1 MDREILI
8 GISGGGVLH
17 TDAHVPDVDT
27 QFRMVRDA
35 GVFDYFERTPLPGLL
50 DTYRKASAATGVPL
64 LSGGFFYALG
74 RDEPLLEWHLRI
86 GAECGMRVQN
96 VQVPFRDGR
105 GERVTNQQVAD
116 FYLWAAELGDRL
128 GVTPCF
134 EVHINMWSER
144 LSRVAQVARLV
155 EAHGVKFNMTL
166 DHSHVIF
173 KIGNEGELPIEGL
186 REDLAGGL
194 VLDPYLPDNVCAE
207 WIANNWVRHAH
218 ARPAVP
224 NNPRNVWAA
233 HPDGSLGRGVQ
244 YPFVQP
250 KPGEWHSDWNVEQL
264 EPWKEVVRQ
273 MFAHHASDPR
283 SRLQQ
288 VTVEMI
294 PGIDYGFGHRYS
306 IFDHSVEVAKWLR
319 AAWQAAMTGAA

>member
-1 MDREILI
+1 MAREIKI

-17 TDAHVPDVDT
+17 TDAHVPDVET

-50 DTYRKASAATGVPL
+50 DTYKKASQATGIPL
-64 LSGGFFYALG
+64 MSGGFFYALG

-96 VQVPFRDGR
+96 VQVPFRDAG
-105 GERVTNQQVAD
+105 GARVTDQQVAD

-128 GVTPCF
+128 GVVPCF

-144 LSRVAQVARLV
+144 FSRVAQVARLV
-155 EAHGVKFNMTL
+155 EARGVLFNMTL

-173 KIGNEGELPIEGL
+173 KIDNAGEAGIEGL
-186 REDLAGGL
+186 GEDLAGGL
-194 VLDPYLPDNVCAE
+194 VLDPYRPGNVCGE
-207 WIANNWVRHAH
+207 WISANWVRHAH
-218 ARPAVP
+218 ARPAIA

-244 YPFVQP
+244 YPFIRP
-250 KPGEWHSDWNVEQL
+250 KPGEWHSEWDEAKL

-273 MFAHHASDPR
+273 MFAHHARDPN
-283 SRLQQ
+283 SRLEQ

-294 PGIDYGFGHRYS
+294 PGIDYGFGQRYS
-306 IFDHSVEVAKWLR
+306 IFEHSVAVAKWLR
-319 AAWQAAMTGAA
+319 EAWVSARG

>member
-1 MDREILI
+1 MARDILI

-17 TDAHVPDVDT
+17 TDTHMPDVET

-35 GVFDYFERTPLPGLL
+35 GVFDYFERSPLPGLL
-50 DTYRKASAATGVPL
+50 DTYKKASKETGIPL
-64 LSGGFFYALG
+64 MSGGFFYALG

-96 VQVPFRDGR
+96 VQVPFKDAAGN
-105 GERVTNQQVAD
+105 RVTDQQVAD
-116 FYLWAAELGDRL
+116 FYLWAAERGERI

-144 LSRVAQVARLV
+144 LSRVAKVARLV
-155 EAHGVKFNMTL
+155 EARGVTFNMTL

-173 KIGNEGELPIEGL
+173 KIDNEAELEFEGL
-186 REDLAGGL
+186 REDIAAGL
-194 VLDPYLPDNVCAE
+194 VLDPFKPGNVCAE
-207 WIANNWVRHAH
+207 WIARNWVRHAH

-224 NNPRNVWAA
+224 NNPRNLWAS

-244 YPFVQP
+244 YPFVRP
-250 KPGEWHSDWNVEQL
+250 KPGQWHSDWDEERL
-264 EPWKEVVRQ
+264 EAWKEVVRQ
-273 MFAHHASDPR
+273 MFAHHARDPN

-294 PGIDYGFGHRYS
+294 PGVDYGFGHRYS
-306 IFDHSVEVAKWLR
+306 IFEHSIEVAKWLR
-319 AAWQAAMTGAA
+319 QAWNAAKAQP

>member
-1 MDREILI
+1 MARDILV

-17 TDAHVPDVDT
+17 TDAHTPDVET

-50 DTYRKASAATGVPL
+50 DTYKKASRETGVPL
-64 LSGGFFYALG
+64 MSGGFFYALG

-96 VQVPFRDGR
+96 VQVPFKDATGN
-105 GERVTNQQVAD
+105 RVTDEQVAA
-116 FYLWAAELGDRL
+116 FYLWAAELGEKL

-144 LSRVAQVARLV
+144 LSRVAKVARLV
-155 EAHGVKFNMTL
+155 EARGVPFNMTL

-173 KIGNEGELPIEGL
+173 KIDNAAELEFEGL
-186 REDLAGGL
+186 REDIAAGL
-194 VLDPYLPDNVCAE
+194 VLDPFKPGNVCAE
-207 WIANNWVRHAH
+207 WIGNNWVRHAH

-224 NNPRNVWAA
+224 NNPRNVWAS
-233 HPDGSLGRGVQ
+233 HPDGSFGRGVQ
-244 YPFVQP
+244 YPFVRP
-250 KPGEWHSDWNVEQL
+250 KPGQWHSDWEEARL
-264 EPWKEVVRQ
+264 EAWKEVVRQ
-273 MFAHHASDPR
+273 MFAHHARDPN

-306 IFDHSVEVAKWLR
+306 IFEHSIEVAKWLKQAW
-319 AAWQAAMTGAA
+319 AAAKAAA

>member
-1 MDREILI
+1 MSRDILI

-17 TDAHVPDVDT
+17 TDAHTPDVET

-50 DTYRKASAATGVPL
+50 DTYKKASRETGIPL
-64 LSGGFFYALG
+64 MSGGFFYALG

-96 VQVPFRDGR
+96 VQVPFKDAAGN
-105 GERVTNQQVAD
+105 RVTDEQVAA
-116 FYLWAAELGDRL
+116 FYLHAAELGEKL

-144 LSRVAQVARLV
+144 LSRVAKVARLV
-155 EAHGVKFNMTL
+155 EARGVKFNMTL

-173 KIGNEGELPIEGL
+173 KIDNEAELPFEGL
-186 REDLAGGL
+186 REDIAAGL
-194 VLDPYLPDNVCAE
+194 VLDPAKPGNVCAE

-224 NNPRNVWAA
+224 NNPRNVWAS
-233 HPDGSLGRGVQ
+233 HPDGSFGRGVQ
-244 YPFVQP
+244 YPFIQP
-250 KPGEWHSDWNVEQL
+250 KPGQWHSDWDESRL

-273 MFAHHASDPR
+273 MFAHHARDPN
-283 SRLQQ
+283 SRLEQ

-306 IFDHSVEVAKWLR
+306 IFEHSIEVAKWLK
-319 AAWQAAMTGAA
+319 AAWVTAKAAA

>member
-1 MDREILI
+1 MAREIKI

-17 TDAHVPDVDT
+17 TDAHVPDVET

-35 GVFDYFERTPLPGLL
+35 GVFDYFERTPLPGLV
-50 DTYRKASAATGVPL
+50 DTYKKASLATGIPL

-96 VQVPFRDGR
+96 VQVPFRDAKGA
-105 GERVTNQQVAD
+105 RVTDQQVAD

-144 LSRVAQVARLV
+144 FSRVAKVARLV
-155 EAHGVKFNMTL
+155 EARGVLFNMTL

-173 KIGNEGELPIEGL
+173 KIDNAGELGIEGL
-186 REDLAGGL
+186 GEDLAEGL
-194 VLDPYLPDNVCAE
+194 VLDPYRAGNVCGE
-207 WIANNWVRHAH
+207 WISANWVRHAH

-224 NNPRNVWAA
+224 NNPRNAWAA

-244 YPFVQP
+244 YPFIRP
-250 KPGEWHSDWNVEQL
+250 KPGEWHSDWDVGKL

-273 MFAHHASDPR
+273 MFAHHARDPN
-283 SRLQQ
+283 SRLEQ

-306 IFDHSVEVAKWLR
+306 IFEHSVEVAKWLKE
-319 AAWQAAMTGAA
+319 AWVLARG